1 MDLGGKQNLECETQ
15 VRHLVGSLMCK
26 NDTKLGNLSGLRSV
40 RKSVVFIFGHTRLL
54 TRHFERLK
62 KCKK

>member
-15 VRHLVGSLMCK
+15 VRLLVGSLMCK

-40 RKSVVFIFGHTRLL
+40 RKSVVFIFGRTRLL
-54 TRHFERLK
+54 IRHFERLK